1 MTKSLAAPLLCRCC
15 CLNAASSIQ
24 RRAAICRCAPSG
36 MSFPVLAPCF
46 GLWHDQPRRV
56 GCSRSCWRRPSAS
69 AAPTRRCASCL
80 SRARPSRGPQP
91 RRRRR
96 RRLKCVPSASASPA
110 AVRRSTRARPNRR
123 RHCRRW
129 RSRRRCALRCGP
141 REPWQLRPLPTLPP
155 RRLLRLL
162 VQVPLVWVSERMMG
176 LQRCR
181 CSIM

>member
-24 RRAAICRCAPSG
+24 RRAAICRCTPSG
-36 MSFPVLAPCF
+36 MSCPVLAPCF

-110 AVRRSTRARPNRR
+110 AVRRSTRARQNRR

-129 RSRRRCALRCGP
+129 RSRRRCALRC
-141 REPWQLRPLPTLPP
+141 PWQLRPLPTLPP

-162 VQVPLVWVSERMMG
+162 VQVPLVWVSERMVG